1 MQRRPLLVSLI
12 SILVV
17 ALGSLLGTVIAG
29 NTPQLGLDLQ
39 GGASVTLRPL
49 GQAGVDYTSEALNE
63 IPNIYRD
70 RIDSLGVAEP
80 EILRQGDTIVVNLPG
95 VKDKEKALEL
105 IGTTGKVLFRPV
117 TGSPIPANP
126 PIDFS
131 KIGTGINVTQVST
144 GPTVSVAG
152 DAASPNS
159 TPDSTTVGDTAADA
173 TATTAV
179 GATAT
184 TATASGASSTQPA
197 TATSSPGPSRIPHQS
212 GASTTS
218 VVKSATTVAS
228 PSTTAAGSESTSSAS
243 TVAGS
248 ASTATTIA
256 GTASTDAVT
265 TTVDPNAPTTTV
277 DPNAPTTTVAP
288 FDFTTLITPVE
299 QDLPE
304 SSVILPNRDG
314 TAIYQLGPAFAK
326 GELAI
331 DSATARINNG
341 QYSVE
346 LVLKRGADG
355 LDAWNA
361 MAAKCYA
368 ALYSGGDSTE
378 CSGGMAFVLD
388 HRVISAPSPSQDSGG
403 FFSSPTIQITGNFDS
418 AEASKLERVLKYGAT
433 PVEMK
438 AEAAQTVSATLG
450 KDSLRAAIIAG
461 LIGIA
466 LVLLFMLAYYRSLA
480 FVVVI
485 GLIVSGSLLYS
496 LISLLSTTSGLAMTL
511 AGVTGI
517 IVSVG
522 VTVDSYVVFFERLKD
537 EVKSGKTFRS
547 SAQRGFKG
555 AWKTILAADIVSLI
569 GAGVLFMLTVGSVK
583 GFAFFLGL
591 STLCDL
597 VVSYLFTRPAVLLL
611 ARSKR
616 YRNNRL
622 LGVGAVEATGGAA

>member
-17 ALGSLLGTVIAG
+17 ALGSLLATVVAG

-39 GGASVTLRPL
+39 GGASVTLRPV
-49 GQAGVDYTSEALNE
+49 GSYTAEALDE

-105 IGTTGKVLFRPV
+105 IGTTGKVVFRPV
-117 TGSPIPANP
+117 TGSPLPADP

-131 KIGTGINVTQVST
+131 KIGTGETISVGQVGS
-144 GPTVSVAG
+144 
-152 DAASPNS
+152 D
-159 TPDSTTVGDTAADA
+159 TTVTVA
-173 TATTAV
+173 
-179 GATAT
+179 GATA
-184 TATASGASSTQPA
+184 
-197 TATSSPGPSRIPHQS
+197 GPSD
-212 GASTTS
+212 STI
-218 VVKSATTVAS
+218 A
-228 PSTTAAGSESTSSAS
+228 
-243 TVAGS
+243 S
-248 ASTATTIA
+248 ASTAPGDTTA
-256 GTASTDAVT
+256 GATADSTAATTVGTTAGADTATSAAGPARLPHQSATTSTVVQSAATVASATTTTTPTATSADTTVGTEASATTADPNAPTTTLDPNASTTTADPNAST
-265 TTVDPNAPTTTV
+265 TTVDPNAPTTTS
-277 DPNAPTTTVAP
+277 PP
-288 FDFTTLITPVE
+288 FDLATLITPVD

-304 SSVILPNRDG
+304 SPVILPNRDG
-314 TAIYQLGPAFAK
+314 TAVYQLGPAFAR
-326 GELAI
+326 GEFAI
-331 DSATARINNG
+331 DSATARIDNG

-355 LDAWNA
+355 LDAWNT

-388 HRVISAPSPSQDSGG
+388 HRVISAPSPSQESGG
-403 FFSSPTIQITGNFDS
+403 FFSSPNIQITGNFS
-418 AEASKLERVLKYGAT
+418 REEASQLERVLKYGAT

-438 AEAAQTVSATLG
+438 AQAAQTVSATLG
-450 KDSLRAAIIAG
+450 KDSLRAAVIAG
-461 LIGIA
+461 LIGIG
-466 LVLLFMLAYYRSLA
+466 LVLLFMLFYYRSLA
-480 FVVVI
+480 LVVVL
-485 GLIVSGSLLYS
+485 GLFVSGALLYS
-496 LISLLSTTSGLAMTL
+496 LISLLSRTSGLAMTL

-537 EVKSGKTFRS
+537 DVKGGKTFRS
-547 SAQRGFKG
+547 SAQRGFKS
-555 AWKTILAADIVSLI
+555 AWRTILAADIVSLI
-569 GAGVLFMLTVGSVK
+569 GAGTLFMLTVGSVK

-611 ARSKR
+611 ARSRR

-622 LGVGAVEATGGAA
+622 LGVGTGDVVGGAA

>member
-39 GGASVTLRPL
+39 GGASVTLRPV
-49 GQAGVDYTSEALNE
+49 GTSGVDFTTEALDE
-63 IPNIYRD
+63 IPRIYRD
-70 RIDSLGVAEP
+70 RIDGLGVAEP

-95 VKDKEKALEL
+95 VKDKDKALEI
-105 IGTTGKVLFRPV
+105 IGTTGKVVFRPV
-117 TGSPIPANP
+117 TGSPIPADP
-126 PIDFS
+126 PIDFT
-131 KIGTGINVTQVST
+131 KIGTQGVSVSQVGGNDPVVSVLGDVASPVST
-144 GPTVSVAG
+144 PDGSIVVGEPTVITDPATSV
-152 DAASPNS
+152 ASPNS
-159 TPDSTTVGDTAADA
+159 TVAE
-173 TATTAV
+173 
-179 GATAT
+179 
-184 TATASGASSTQPA
+184 
-197 TATSSPGPSRIPHQS
+197 TATSAAGPSRRPHQAAPTTTS
-212 GASTTS
+212 AIQSATSVARSTT
-218 VVKSATTVAS
+218 TTEAD
-228 PSTTAAGSESTSSAS
+228 PGDTTADTTGGTDAPT
-243 TVAGS
+243 
-248 ASTATTIA
+248 TTI
-256 GTASTDAVT
+256 
-265 TTVDPNAPTTTV
+265 DPNAPTTTI
-277 DPNAPTTTVAP
+277 DPNAPTTTLAP
-288 FDFTTLITPVE
+288 FDFSTLITPNE

-304 SSVILPNRDG
+304 TSVILPNREG
-314 TAIYQLGPAFAK
+314 TAIYQLGPAFAR

-331 DSATARINNG
+331 ESATARVISG

-361 MAAKCYA
+361 MAAKCYS
-368 ALYSGGDSTE
+368 ALYGGGDSTE

-403 FFSSPTIQITGNFDS
+403 FFSQPQIQITGDFDQ

-433 PVEMK
+433 PIEMK
-438 AEAAQTVSATLG
+438 PQAAQTVSATLG
-450 KDSLRAAIIAG
+450 KDSLRAALIAG
-461 LIGIA
+461 AIGIA
-466 LVLLFMLAYYRSLA
+466 LVLLFMLFYYRSLA
-480 FVVVI
+480 LVVVL
-485 GLIVSGSLLYS
+485 GLVVSGSLLYS
-496 LISLLSTTSGLAMTL
+496 VISLLSKTSGLAMTL

-537 EVKSGKTFRS
+537 DVKSGKTFRS

-555 AWKTILAADIVSLI
+555 AWRTILAADIVSLI
-569 GAGVLFMLTVGSVK
+569 GAGTLFMMTVGSVK

-597 VVSYLFTRPAVLLL
+597 VVSYFFTRPAVLLL

-622 LGVGAVEATGGAA
+622 LGVGTAETAGGVA

>member
-39 GGASVTLRPL
+39 GGASVTLRPV
-49 GQAGVDYTSEALNE
+49 GTSGVDFTTEALDE
-63 IPNIYRD
+63 IPRIYRD
-70 RIDSLGVAEP
+70 RIDGLGVAEP

-95 VKDKEKALEL
+95 VKDKDKALEI
-105 IGTTGKVLFRPV
+105 IGTTGKVVFRPV
-117 TGSPIPANP
+117 TGSPIPADP
-126 PIDFS
+126 PIDFT
-131 KIGTGINVTQVST
+131 KIGTNQGVTVNQVGSD
-144 GPTVSVAG
+144 PTVSVVG
-152 DAASPNS
+152 DVASPVSS
-159 TPDSTTVGDTAADA
+159 TPDGSIVVGEPTVITEAATTAVETATSAAGPLRTPHQSASTTTSVVQSATTVVGATSTTEANTNDTTGDTTADA
-173 TATTAV
+173 TADTTAD
-179 GATAT
+179 T
-184 TATASGASSTQPA
+184 TGGTE
-197 TATSSPGPSRIPHQS
+197 
-212 GASTTS
+212 
-218 VVKSATTVAS
+218 
-228 PSTTAAGSESTSSAS
+228 AA
-243 TVAGS
+243 
-248 ASTATTIA
+248 
-256 GTASTDAVT
+256 T
-265 TTVDPNAPTTTV
+265 TTVDPNAPTTTI
-277 DPNAPTTTVAP
+277 DPNAPTTTLAP
-288 FDFTTLITPVE
+288 FDFSSLITPNE

-304 SSVILPNRDG
+304 SSVILANREG
-314 TAIYQLGPAFAK
+314 TAIYQLGPAFAR

-331 DSATARINNG
+331 ESATARVNNG

-361 MAAKCYA
+361 MAAKCFS

-388 HRVISAPSPSQDSGG
+388 HRVVSAPSPSQDSGG
-403 FFSSPTIQITGNFDS
+403 FFSQPQIQITGNFDQ

-433 PVEMK
+433 PIEMK
-438 AEAAQTVSATLG
+438 PQAAQTVSATLG

-466 LVLLFMLAYYRSLA
+466 LVLLFMLFYYRSLA
-480 FVVVI
+480 LVVVI
-485 GLIVSGSLLYS
+485 GLIVSGSLLFS
-496 LISLLSTTSGLAMTL
+496 LIALLSKTSGLAMTL

-569 GAGVLFMLTVGSVK
+569 GAGTLFMMTVGSVK

-597 VVSYLFTRPAVLLL
+597 VVSYFFTRPAVLLL

-622 LGVGAVEATGGAA
+622 LGVGTVETTGGVA

>member
-1 MQRRPLLVSLI
+1 M
-12 SILVV
+12 
-17 ALGSLLGTVIAG
+17 
-29 NTPQLGLDLQ
+29 
-39 GGASVTLRPL
+39 
-49 GQAGVDYTSEALNE
+49 
-63 IPNIYRD
+63 
-70 RIDSLGVAEP
+70 
-80 EILRQGDTIVVNLPG
+80 
-95 VKDKEKALEL
+95 
-105 IGTTGKVLFRPV
+105 
-117 TGSPIPANP
+117 
-126 PIDFS
+126 
-131 KIGTGINVTQVST
+131 
-144 GPTVSVAG
+144 
-152 DAASPNS
+152 
-159 TPDSTTVGDTAADA
+159 
-173 TATTAV
+173 
-179 GATAT
+179 
-184 TATASGASSTQPA
+184 
-197 TATSSPGPSRIPHQS
+197 
-212 GASTTS
+212 
-218 VVKSATTVAS
+218 VKSATTVAGAT
-228 PSTTAAGSESTSSAS
+228 STTGAAS
-243 TVAGS
+243 TTGANTNDTSAANTNDTTG
-248 ASTATTIA
+248 ASTNDTT
-256 GTASTDAVT
+256 GDTTADTTGGTDAAT
-265 TTVDPNAPTTTV
+265 TTVDPNAPTTTI

-288 FDFTTLITPVE
+288 FDFSALITPNE

-304 SSVILPNRDG
+304 SSVILANREG
-314 TAIYQLGPAFAK
+314 TAIYQLGPAFAR

-331 DSATARINNG
+331 ESATARVNNG

-361 MAAKCYA
+361 MAAKCFS

-403 FFSSPTIQITGNFDS
+403 FFSQPQIQITGNFDQ

-433 PVEMK
+433 PIEMK
-438 AEAAQTVSATLG
+438 PQAAQTVSATLG
-450 KDSLRAAIIAG
+450 KDSLRAAVIAG

-466 LVLLFMLAYYRSLA
+466 LVLLFMLFYYRSLA
-480 FVVVI
+480 MVVVV
-485 GLIVSGSLLYS
+485 GLIVSAALLYS

-569 GAGVLFMLTVGSVK
+569 GAGTLFMMTVGSVK

-597 VVSYLFTRPAVLLL
+597 VVSYFFTRPAVLLL

-622 LGVGAVEATGGAA
+622 LGVGTVETTGGVA